1 MASSLQLVPS
11 DGADAAATFRQL
23 GINFSIAEAVTDAL
37 VKARLQNL
45 EEFRFFFESED
56 KVQPWLAK
64 LSLGEDA
71 GLQGARV
78 HRAWAAVSLYFKQS
92 EQDRSRISAS
102 DLDALLGD
110 SELRDLKS
118 AFWRRYKLRFPPE
131 VHPADAT
138 ISRVTRELTK
148 RMLCVYNI
156 WRVKSLQF
164 QQATTQRKRK
174 IADSLYVE
182 EAEEDEPAN
191 RDANSYLDK
200 LWTLLLAYAMAGSAS
215 CTTAPGV
222 AESLGSNSVE
232 YVEVPVDVIQQ
243 YFYRAKRSA
252 SLIPYNHRLEW
263 LQQRDNDERSEW
275 VSRFRD
281 SQKSLGRVIQEVY
294 AMRDAHWSVPVTTSG
309 IPSSRSTPEPVTPV
323 KPDSNRWTL
332 GNPINGR
339 QVAKILKDGTRLCQ
353 AFQHGQCKAKANC
366 ANGQHRCGLV
376 LRKERA
382 CGAPGHG
389 AAACRGGKK

>member
-37 VKARLQNL
+37 NL

-78 HRAWAAVSLYFKQS
+78 RRAWAAVSLYFKQS

-200 LWTLLLAYAMAGSAS
+200 LWTLLLAYSMAGSAS

-252 SLIPYNHRLEW
+252 ALIPYNHRLEW
-263 LQQRDNDERSEW
+263 LQQRGNDERSEW

-294 AMRDAHWSVPVTTSG
+294 AMRDAHWTGRYILQSVQ
-309 IPSSRSTPEPVTPV
+309 PS
-323 KPDSNRWTL
+323 
-332 GNPINGR
+332 
-339 QVAKILKDGTRLCQ
+339 
-353 AFQHGQCKAKANC
+353 
-366 ANGQHRCGLV
+366 
-376 LRKERA
+376 
-382 CGAPGHG
+382 
-389 AAACRGGKK
+389 CRGPGTPPVLCSGFALLR

>member
-78 HRAWAAVSLYFKQS
+78 RRAWAAVSLYFKQS

-148 RMLCVYNI
+148 RMLCVC
-156 WRVKSLQF
+156 L
-164 QQATTQRKRK
+164 
-174 IADSLYVE
+174 LYTS
-182 EAEEDEPAN
+182 PSP
-191 RDANSYLDK
+191 RDA
-200 LWTLLLAYAMAGSAS
+200 
-215 CTTAPGV
+215 
-222 AESLGSNSVE
+222 
-232 YVEVPVDVIQQ
+232 
-243 YFYRAKRSA
+243 
-252 SLIPYNHRLEW
+252 
-263 LQQRDNDERSEW
+263 
-275 VSRFRD
+275 
-281 SQKSLGRVIQEVY
+281 
-294 AMRDAHWSVPVTTSG
+294 
-309 IPSSRSTPEPVTPV
+309 
-323 KPDSNRWTL
+323 
-332 GNPINGR
+332 
-339 QVAKILKDGTRLCQ
+339 
-353 AFQHGQCKAKANC
+353 
-366 ANGQHRCGLV
+366 
-376 LRKERA
+376 
-382 CGAPGHG
+382 
-389 AAACRGGKK
+389 